1 MEKNRY
7 KKTWARG
14 FERAFLLWLMIF
26 LLPALSCSLPIGQD
40 DSLKETQSSLHI
52 QETFAAQAAA
62 TNAAQEVSIAA
73 TSTYLAGQ
81 QEISSE
87 STVQAQQATIAAL
100 ETLASAQETSQAEK
114 PIEIQPTA
122 TQEALK
128 PTNTSA
134 SAATDEIIITDWKM
148 SRFAQINSG
157 CYFSD
162 ELCWKGDDRYD
173 YLQQQV
179 NLVLT
184 SREKI
189 LVDPSWQNPTLTFWH
204 MYDFPRPGS
213 VNIQVSG
220 KWSNVANYSRKRDW
234 HQVFIPLSQFLGE
247 EIIIQFLEFGKS
259 TRIDPKAEWYI
270 QDIKIITNYT
280 P

>member
-1 MEKNRY
+1 MKINKF
-7 KKTWARG
+7 KKTWAQG
-14 FERAFLLWLMIF
+14 IKRAFFLWLLIF

-40 DSLKETQSSLHI
+40 DSLKETQSALFI
-52 QETFAAQAAA
+52 QETFAAQAAS

-100 ETLASAQETSQAEK
+100 ETSASAQKTSQVEE
-114 PIEIQPTA
+114 PTEEPPTA
-122 TQEALK
+122 TQESPK

-134 SAATDEIIITDWKM
+134 STTADEIIITDWKL

-189 LVDPSWQNPTLTFWH
+189 LIDPSWKNPTLAFWH
-204 MYDFPRPGS
+204 MHDFPRPAS

-234 HQVFIPLSQFLGE
+234 YQVFIPLSQFRGE
-247 EIIIQFLEFGKS
+247 EIIIQFLELGKS
-259 TRIDPKAEWYI
+259 TRIDPKAEWFI
-270 QDIKIITNYT
+270 QDIKIIPNYT

>member
-1 MEKNRY
+1 MKNNIQ
-7 KKTWARG
+7 KKIWAQRSK
-14 FERAFLLWLMIF
+14 RAFFLWLFIF

-40 DSLKETQSSLHI
+40 DSLKETQASLYI

-62 TNAAQEVSIAA
+62 TNAAQEVAIAA

-81 QEISSE
+81 QELSSQ
-87 STVQAQQATIAAL
+87 STVQAQQATIAAH
-100 ETLASAQETSQAEK
+100 ETAASAQQTSQAEK
-114 PIEIQPTA
+114 PTENPPTA
-122 TQEALK
+122 TPQAQS

-134 SAATDEIIITDWKM
+134 SATTDEIVITDWKM
-148 SRFAQINSG
+148 SRFFEINSS
-157 CYFSD
+157 CYFSNQ
-162 ELCWKGDDRYD
+162 LCWKGDDRYD

-189 LVDPSWQNPTLTFWH
+189 FIDPSWKNPTLAFWH
-204 MYDFPRPGS
+204 TFDFPRPGS
-213 VNIQVSG
+213 VNIQVNG
-220 KWSNVANYSRKRDW
+220 KWSNVANYSSRRDW
-234 HQVFIPLSQFLGE
+234 HQVFISLSQFLGE
-247 EIIIQFLEFGKS
+247 EITIQFLEFGKS

-270 QDIKIITNYT
+270 QDIKIIPNYT